1 MQMIN
6 AKEKAIAYFFLTLGA
21 VIAIYPLYSIVNLS
35 LTPKSSSP
43 EGTNKF
49 LGIYFGNFVE
59 AWQRGA
65 FNQAMLSSLFVS
77 SSVVLLTLI
86 CAILAGYAF
95 ALMRVPFAKS
105 ILVLLLF
112 GLVMPYEGVVI
123 SLYEMMTSLHL
134 LNTYWALILPQVAL
148 SMPFA
153 VLWIRTFFSTVPK
166 SIIESASLDGA
177 SRMQSLRFILVPLA
191 KSAIGTLATLLFLF
205 TWNEFLLA
213 LVLVPSNSAV
223 QTVPLSLS
231 FFAGNRR
238 NSEPPVTAAAAVL
251 VALPI
256 VFAYLFLQRRL
267 IRGIISGAVKE

>member
-1 MQMIN
+1 MIN
-6 AKEKAIAYFFLTLGA
+6 LREKSIAYFVLTLGA
-21 VIAIYPLYSIVNLS
+21 VIAIYPLFSIVSLS
-35 LTPKSSSP
+35 LKRTTSNPDLNN
-43 EGTNKF
+43 EF
-49 LGIYFGNFVE
+49 FGIYIGNYFE
-59 AWQRGA
+59 AWERGD
-65 FNQAMLSSLFVS
+65 FNRAMLSSLFVS
-77 SSVVLLTLI
+77 SCIVLLTLF

-95 ALMRVPFAKS
+95 ALLRVPFAKT

-123 SLYEMMTSLHL
+123 SLYEMMRSLHL

-153 VLWIRTFFSTVPK
+153 VLWMRTFFNTVPK
-166 SIIESASLDGA
+166 AIIESSSLDGA
-177 SRMQSLRFILVPLA
+177 SRGQSLRFILVPLA

-205 TWNEFLLA
+205 SWNEFLLA
-213 LVLVPSNSAV
+213 LVLVPSNSGI

-251 VALPI
+251 VALP
-256 VFAYLFLQRRL
+256 VVVAYLFLQRRL

>member
-1 MQMIN
+1 MIN
-6 AKEKAIAYFFLTLGA
+6 AREKTIAYFVLTLGA
-21 VIAIYPLYSIVNLS
+21 VIALYPLVSIVNLS
-35 LTPKSSSP
+35 LTNRSVKPGVDSQL
-43 EGTNKF
+43 
-49 LGIYFGNFVE
+49 LGIYYGNYLE
-59 AWQRGA
+59 AWERGA
-65 FNQAMLSSLFVS
+65 FNQAMLSSLLVS
-77 SSVVLLTLI
+77 SCVVLITLL
-86 CAILAGYAF
+86 CAILAGYSF
-95 ALMRVPFAKS
+95 ALLRVPFAKT
-105 ILVLLLF
+105 ILILLLF

-123 SLYEMMTSLHL
+123 SIYEMMSSFHI

-153 VLWIRTFFSTVPK
+153 VLWMRTFFSTVPK

-177 SRMQSLRFILVPLA
+177 GRMQSLWLILVPLA

-213 LVLVPSNSAV
+213 LVLVPSNAGI

-251 VALPI
+251 VALPV

>member
-1 MQMIN
+1 MIN
-6 AKEKAIAYFFLTLGA
+6 KREKTIAYCVLILGA
-21 VIAIYPLYSIVNLS
+21 VIAIYPLVSIVNLS
-35 LTPKSSSP
+35 LKSTSTDSNL
-43 EGTNKF
+43 ENRF
-49 LGIYFGNFVE
+49 LGIYFGNYVN

-65 FNQAMLSSLFVS
+65 FSHAMLSSLFVS
-77 SSVVLLTLI
+77 SLVVLLTLC

-95 ALMRVPFAKS
+95 ALMRVPFAKT
-105 ILVLLLF
+105 ILALLLF

-123 SLYEMMTSLHL
+123 SLYEMMHSLHL

-153 VLWIRTFFSTVPK
+153 VLWLRTFFSTVPK

-177 SRMQSLRFILVPLA
+177 SRMQSLRFILIPLA
-191 KSAIGTLATLLFLF
+191 KTAVGTLATLLFLF
-205 TWNEFLLA
+205 TWTEFLLA
-213 LVLVPSNSAV
+213 LVLIPSNAGI

-251 VALPI
+251 VALPVI
-256 VFAYLFLQRRL
+256 FAYLFLQRRL

>member
-1 MQMIN
+1 MIN
-6 AKEKAIAYFFLTLGA
+6 AREKTIAYFVLTLGA
-21 VIAIYPLYSIVNLS
+21 VIALYPLVSIVNLS
-35 LTPKSSSP
+35 LTNRSVKPGVDSQ
-43 EGTNKF
+43 F
-49 LGIYFGNFVE
+49 LGIYYGNYVE
-59 AWQRGA
+59 AWERGA
-65 FNQAMLSSLFVS
+65 FNQAMLSSLLVS
-77 SSVVLLTLI
+77 SCVVLITLL
-86 CAILAGYAF
+86 CAILAGYSF
-95 ALMRVPFAKS
+95 ALLRVPFAKT
-105 ILVLLLF
+105 ILILLLF

-123 SLYEMMTSLHL
+123 SIYEMMSSFHL

-153 VLWIRTFFSTVPK
+153 VLWMRTFFSTVPK

-177 SRMQSLRFILVPLA
+177 GRMQSLWLILVPLA

-213 LVLVPSNSAV
+213 LVLVPSNAGI

-251 VALPI
+251 VALPV
-256 VFAYLFLQRRL
+256 VFAYIFLQRRL

>member
-1 MQMIN
+1 MIN
-6 AKEKAIAYFFLTLGA
+6 IKEKTIAYFVLILGA
-21 VIAIYPLYSIVNLS
+21 VIAIYPLFSIVNLS
-35 LTPKSSSP
+35 LTSKRSNSKVQN
-43 EGTNKF
+43 EFFGF
-49 LGIYFGNFVE
+49 YLGNYVE

-65 FNQAMLSSLFVS
+65 FNHAMLSSLLVS
-77 SSVVLLTLI
+77 SCVVLLTLF

-95 ALMRVPFAKS
+95 ALMQVPFAKT

-123 SLYEMMTSLHL
+123 SLYEMMSSLHL

-153 VLWIRTFFSTVPK
+153 VLWLRTFFSTVPK

-177 SRMQSLRFILVPLA
+177 NRIQSLRFILIPLA

-213 LVLVPSNSAV
+213 LVLIPSNTSI

-251 VALPI
+251 VALPVLI
-256 VFAYLFLQRRL
+256 AYLFLQRRL

>member
-1 MQMIN
+1 MIN
-6 AKEKAIAYFFLTLGA
+6 AREKTIAYFVLTLGA
-21 VIAIYPLYSIVNLS
+21 VIALYPLVSIVNLS
-35 LTPKSSSP
+35 LTNRSIKPGVDSQ
-43 EGTNKF
+43 F
-49 LGIYFGNFVE
+49 LGIYYGNYVE
-59 AWQRGA
+59 AWERGA
-65 FNQAMLSSLFVS
+65 FNQAMLSSLLVS
-77 SSVVLLTLI
+77 SCVVLITLL
-86 CAILAGYAF
+86 CAILAGYSF
-95 ALMRVPFAKS
+95 ALLRVPFAKT
-105 ILVLLLF
+105 ILILLLF

-123 SLYEMMTSLHL
+123 SIYEMMSSFHL

-153 VLWIRTFFSTVPK
+153 VLWMRTFFSTVPK

-177 SRMQSLRFILVPLA
+177 GRMQSLWLILVPLA

-213 LVLVPSNSAV
+213 LVLVPSNAGI

-251 VALPI
+251 VALPV